1 MISSPL
7 ALLEALGLDRPEQA
21 DPRHVRA
28 LLRKLT
34 RPQLRELDAL
44 LGVPVE
50 TIGGYITRVSPGFLA
65 MRWLD
70 DVLDHLQMLADGILS
85 RLIIEAPPRHGKSFV
100 VSEHLPAY
108 WLSRYPWQWVGLAS
122 HSASLALAFS
132 RKARGLYVRGG
143 GHLHRSSRAVQRWQ
157 TAEGDGDGGMWARG
171 FDSGITG
178 EGSGLMIIDDPV
190 KSRKAIRTPQSRRD
204 LYETYR
210 EVLYTRLEAS
220 GAMVVMATRW
230 HKQDLT
236 GQLLDAAASES
247 GDPNNLGD
255 AVETSDGWVLI
266 SRPAIARRPEEVKR
280 DIPASVRVVPDRRA
294 PGEPLAP
301 ERGYDLAKL
310 LKIMTVV
317 GPSTWGSLFQQD
329 PRPADGS
336 LFKWEHMPTVNAT
349 HGVAY
354 RVRYWD
360 LAKTEGEGDF
370 TAGGFVSYAPE
381 TPVPV
386 IVEDVVA
393 HRYGPGRRNN
403 LIVETARRD
412 AEKYGADGFVIWIES
427 LGKDDTKA
435 LVAALAGF
443 IVQSETQS
451 GQGDKEVRASPLASQ
466 AQVGNVAL
474 LVGAWND
481 RFREQACAFPNGEND
496 DEVDAVAGAYNKAL
510 QLAVANGLLGSDDE
524 WTPV

>member
-1 MISSPL
+1 MSSSPL
-7 ALLEALGLDRPEQA
+7 AVIEALGFTHPERV

-28 LLRKLT
+28 MLRKLT
-34 RPQLRELDAL
+34 RPQLRELDRL

-50 TIGGYITRVSPGFLA
+50 HIGAFIARVSPGFLA

-70 DVLDHLQMLADGILS
+70 DVLDHLQMLSDGVLS

-108 WLSRYPWQWVGLAS
+108 WLSRYPWMWVGLAS

-132 RKARGLYVRGG
+132 RKARALYLRGG
-143 GHLHRSSRAVQRWQ
+143 GRLDPRSRAVQRWQ
-157 TAEGDGDGGMWARG
+157 TMEGDGDGGMWARG

-178 EGSGLMIIDDPV
+178 EGSGLMVIDDPV

-204 LYETYR
+204 LFETYR
-210 EVLYTRLEAS
+210 EVLYTRLEAT

-236 GQLLDAAASES
+236 GQLLDAAA
-247 GDPNNLGD
+247 GDDPNDLGD
-255 AVETSDGWVLI
+255 ATETSDGWVLI
-266 SRPAIARRPEEVKR
+266 SRPAIARPADEIKR
-280 DIPASVRVVPDRRA
+280 DIPATVRVVPDRRA

-310 LKIMTVV
+310 LKIMRVV

-336 LFKWEHMPTVNAT
+336 LFKWEHLPTVEAT
-349 HGVAY
+349 HSVAY

-360 LAKTEGEGDF
+360 LAKTENEGDF
-370 TAGGFVSYAPE
+370 TAGGLVSYSPE
-381 TPVPV
+381 SPVPV
-386 IVEDVVA
+386 IVEDVKA
-393 HRYGPGRRNN
+393 KQYGPGRRNH
-403 LIVETARRD
+403 LIVETAKAD
-412 AEKYGADGFVIWIES
+412 AAKYGADGFVIWIES

-435 LVAALAGF
+435 IVAALAGF
-443 IVQSETQS
+443 IVHSETQS

-474 LVGAWND
+474 LAGPWND
-481 RFREQACAFPNGEND
+481 RFREQACAFPNGDHD

-510 QLAVANGLLGSDDE
+510 QLALANGLLGESDE